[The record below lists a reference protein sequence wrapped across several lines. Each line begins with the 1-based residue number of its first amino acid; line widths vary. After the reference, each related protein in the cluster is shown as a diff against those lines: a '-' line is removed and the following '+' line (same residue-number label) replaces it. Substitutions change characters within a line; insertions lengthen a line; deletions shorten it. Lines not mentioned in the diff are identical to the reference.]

1 VATRAEIRE
10 TTEARRQ
17 QLVAVAIEAVRDE
30 GPGVGMVEIARR
42 AGVTKPAIY
51 HYFGSKHG
59 LYQAVADWFVGE
71 MLVEIEEL
79 VGRHL
84 PLRDVIA
91 GTIDLVL
98 RRISED
104 RAIYQFLMRRA
115 RMELSSAARD
125 ADHDYL
131 RQLGEAVASLLTGR
145 LDRAG
150 LDVAPAPIIAHGVV
164 GMINSVG
171 DWWLDHPEVPRAEV
185 VATLTFAIYDGFGTL
200 ER

>member
-10 TTEARRQ
+10 TTQARRQ
-17 QLVAVAIEAVRDE
+17 QLVAVAIEAVRED
-30 GPGVGMVEIARR
+30 GPGVGMAEIARR
-42 AGVTKPAIY
+42 AGVSKPAIY

-71 MLVEIEEL
+71 MLAEIQDL

-84 PLRDVIA
+84 PLREVIQ

-115 RMELSSAARD
+115 RMELSSTARD

-131 RQLGEAVASLLTGR
+131 RQLGEAVASLLAGR

-171 DWWLDHPEVPRAEV
+171 DWWLDHPDVPRAEV
-185 VATLTFAIYDGFGTL
+185 VETLTFALYDGFATL